1 MHIYLDSHAL
11 SGLSAVLN
19 AFRLIPIQWPETIFD
34 EKFVVSPHYLWT
46 LCFSEG

>member
-11 SGLSAVLN
+11 SGL
-19 AFRLIPIQWPETIFD
+19 PIQWPETIFD